1 VAVSFRASADDGAGW
16 DWADRSEH
24 DRATVISTQFGMTC
38 AKGLDMTNDYHKAV
52 SVG

>member
-1 VAVSFRASADDGAGW
+1 MAVSFRASADDGAGW

-24 DRATVISTQFGMTC
+24 DRATVISTLGMTC
-38 AKGLDMTNDYHKAV
+38 AKSLDMTSDYHKAV